1 VDLNFSTVQ
10 ITLALAAGVVG
21 ASYLSL
27 IVAPAVRC
35 YGRFWEKVAASF
47 LTLFILATLLG
58 VGTGIGLAI
67 VWTYDQ
73 YGL

>member
-1 VDLNFSTVQ
+1 MDLNFSTVQ
-10 ITLALAAGVVG
+10 VTLALAAGVVG

-35 YGRFWEKVAASF
+35 YGRLWEKVAASF

-58 VGTGIGLAI
+58 IGTGIGLAI